1 MCYFGIAI
9 FPAVEVVLHVGGK
22 VRAGVWDKR
31 AVVCGIVPEVFLGFE
46 EPICAA
52 DYDAAVWAGVEIVYF
67 GVGVVL
73 AVVVD
78 VVGGVQV
85 WRYRLFW

>member
-9 FPAVEVVLHVGGK
+9 FPAVEVVLHVGGE
-22 VRAGVWDKR
+22 VRAGVWDKC

-52 DYDAAVWAGVEIVYF
+52 DYDAAVWAGV
-67 GVGVVL
+67 
-73 AVVVD
+73 
-78 VVGGVQV
+78 
-85 WRYRLFW
+85 